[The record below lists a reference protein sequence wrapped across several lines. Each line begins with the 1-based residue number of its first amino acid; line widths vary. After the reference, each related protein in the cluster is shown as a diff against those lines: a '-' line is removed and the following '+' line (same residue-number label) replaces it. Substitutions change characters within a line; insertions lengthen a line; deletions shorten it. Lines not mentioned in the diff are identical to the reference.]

1 YALEGSI
8 AVTGSLVQWL
18 RDNLGIIQRSED
30 VETLA
35 ASVDDNG
42 GAYFVPAF
50 SGLFAPHWRADARA
64 ALVGMTRFVNKGH
77 IARAALES
85 TAFQTRDVVEAVV
98 ADSGRELAEIRVDG
112 GMTRDDLL
120 MQFQA
125 DILGIPVVRP
135 KVVET
140 TALGAAYA
148 AGLATG
154 VWASRDDLRAHWQ
167 EDARFEPRMPEDERE
182 RRYRQWQKAV
192 SKSLDWVDDDARVLM
207 GTTGD

>member
-1 YALEGSI
+1 
-8 AVTGSLVQWL
+8 
-18 RDNLGIIQRSED
+18 GIINRSEE

-35 ASVDDNG
+35 ATVADNG

-50 SGLFAPHWRADARA
+50 SGLFPPYWRPDAPGP
-64 ALVGMTRFVNKGH
+64 LVGMTRYVNKGH

-85 TAFQTRDVVEAVV
+85 TAFQSRDVIEAVV
-98 ADSGRELAEIRVDG
+98 TDTGRALDELRVDG

-125 DILGIPVVRP
+125 DVLGIPVVRP
-135 KVVET
+135 QVVET

-154 VWASRDDLRAHWQ
+154 VWASREELRSHWQ
-167 EDARFEPRMPEDERE
+167 QDRRFEPRMPEDERE

-192 SKSLDWVDDDARVLM
+192 TKSLDWVDEDARVLM
-207 GTTGD
+207 GATDA